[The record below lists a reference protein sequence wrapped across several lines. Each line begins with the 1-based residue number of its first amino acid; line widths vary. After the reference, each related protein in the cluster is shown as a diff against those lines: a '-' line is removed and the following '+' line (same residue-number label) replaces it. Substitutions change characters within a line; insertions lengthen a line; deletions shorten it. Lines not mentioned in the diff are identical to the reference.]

1 MGLSSFKKRDYKVL
15 KLSIVGV
22 PAKINPNSIFIPT
35 SGDTFPPFNYFVS
48 YGVLLL
54 INALYIAIGFKLKRG
69 KLF

>member
-22 PAKINPNSIFIPT
+22 PDKINPNSIFNLT
-35 SGDTFPPFNYFVS
+35 SDDTSPPFHHFVS

-54 INALYIAIGFKLKRG
+54 INALYIAIGF
-69 KLF
+69 

>member
-22 PAKINPNSIFIPT
+22 PAKINPNSIFIRT
-35 SGDTFPPFNYFVS
+35 SGNTLLPFHYFVS

-54 INALYIAIGFKLKRG
+54 INALYIAIGF
-69 KLF
+69 